1 MFGLLRLADP
11 DRIRVNA
18 TAPLHYDYS
27 QNNVL
32 RAKYRSVPAITNIKN
47 DSQSPEL
54 VLFTTPVHAMPLR
67 NHPTTRRFVEAGP
80 LTQMSVWYETG
91 RNVLWMMLHTNPRPC
106 FNPQL
111 LKDVATVIQAA
122 KTSNLPID
130 FWVTGSTIPG
140 IYNAGGDLS
149 YFVEHI
155 RSGDRGPLM
164 GYARACI
171 DIIHEAMTGFG
182 VGAIT
187 ISMIEGTALGGGFE
201 AALAHEYVFAQS
213 GSMLGFP
220 EIAFSLYPGMGAYS
234 LVARKA
240 HMRVAEELIS
250 TGVAQTAEW
259 HYSKGLV
266 DRVFEPG
273 DAYVSTR
280 SFIDTMKPKLNGIR
294 AMLRARRRVLP
305 VTKSELLDITE
316 DWVESA
322 FKLTSKD
329 LAYMDRLVLL
339 QNRKTVKPLSTDM
352 NDDVAGQPST
362 HTADLDEC
370 AAVVVT
376 PIPTAMNEPAAE
388 RLRPARVPDPRGS
401 TVEQKELVTA

>member
-1 MFGLLRLADP
+1 MHL
-11 DRIRVNA
+11 
-18 TAPLHYDYS
+18 
-27 QNNVL
+27 QNH
-32 RAKYRSVPAITNIKN
+32 AK
-47 DSQSPEL
+47 
-54 VLFTTPVHAMPLR
+54 
-67 NHPTTRRFVEAGP
+67 TRRFIEAGP

-111 LKDVATVIQAA
+111 LKDVAAVIQAA
-122 KTSNLPID
+122 KASNLPID

-140 IYNAGGDLS
+140 IFNAGGDLS

-171 DIIHEAMTGFG
+171 DIVHEAMTGFG
-182 VGAIT
+182 VDAIT
-187 ISMIEGTALGGGFE
+187 ISLIEGTALGGGFE
-201 AALAHEYVFAQS
+201 AALAHEYVFAQK

-220 EIAFSLYPGMGAYS
+220 EIAFNLYPGMGAYS
-234 LVARKA
+234 LAARKA

-250 TGVAQTAEW
+250 TGVSQTAEW
-259 HYSKGLV
+259 HHEKGLV

-273 DAYVSTR
+273 DAFVSTR

-322 FKLTSKD
+322 FKLTDKD

-339 QNRKTVKPLSTDM
+339 QNRKTVKPLVLDM
-352 NDDVAGQPST
+352 DDDVPNPPS
-362 HTADLDEC
+362 AQ
-370 AAVVVT
+370 AAELEERTSAVVT
-376 PIPTAMNEPAAE
+376 PFPALANEPATDRFRLALAPQMQAPAVE
-388 RLRPARVPDPRGS
+388 R
-401 TVEQKELVTA
+401 EELVTA